1 MEFIKWPKVHQLHNV
16 RKGLKGRKRYHE
28 VEGLAPYQP
37 PSVLYRGKIK
47 LDGTNAALRI
57 DGVAFATQSKSRI
70 ITPGDDNMG
79 FAAWV
84 HASGWVDAFDS
95 ETTATLTVFG
105 EWCGKGIQKRCSIS
119 KIDRKIFA
127 VFAVLIEYPNAE
139 PVLEIEPE
147 AIYQLVPRHPD
158 VFVLPWVD
166 SLTVDHSLEADDLE
180 ATLALINGGIQQ
192 VEACDPWVR
201 NTFGV
206 EGLGEGIVYYPI
218 HTWLTGRDGMA
229 IPGEILGR
237 TRESLG
243 EWGFKAK
250 GDKHQVVRQK
260 APVIL
265 DVEKVASVEAFVE
278 KFVTENRL
286 DQGLREACGGE
297 AEAKFTGAFLKWF
310 GTDVKNESADEL
322 EAAGLEW
329 KDVSKGVTLA
339 AKKWWMVEVKK
350 A

>member
-1 MEFIKWPKVHQLHNV
+1 MDFIKWPKVNQLHNV
-16 RKGLKGRKRYHE
+16 RKAVKARKRYHE

-37 PSVLYRGKIK
+37 PSVSYRGKIK

-57 DGVAFATQSKSRI
+57 NRNEFATQSRSRI
-70 ITPGDDNMG
+70 ITPEDDNMG
-79 FAAWV
+79 FATWA
-84 HASGWVDAFDS
+84 HNSGWIQEFDGD
-95 ETTATLTVFG
+95 TTATLTVFG

-127 VFAVLIEYPNAE
+127 VFAVLVEYPGGE
-139 PVLEIEPE
+139 SVLRVQPE
-147 AIYQLVPRHPD
+147 DIRLLIPQHPD

-166 SLTVDHSLEADDLE
+166 SLTVDHAMSAEELEP
-180 ATLALINGGIQQ
+180 TVALVNNNILQ
-192 VEACDPWVR
+192 VEACDPWVL

-218 HTWLTGRDGMA
+218 HTWLEGRDGMA
-229 IPGEILGR
+229 IAGEYLGH
-237 TRESLG
+237 TTESLG

-250 GDKHQVVRQK
+250 GEEHQVVRQK

-265 DVEKVASVEAFVE
+265 DTEKVAGVEAFVE
-278 KFVTENRL
+278 KFVTPNRL

-297 AEAKFTGAFLKWF
+297 ADSKLTGAFLKWF
-310 GTDVKNESADEL
+310 GMDVKNESADEL
-322 EAAGLEW
+322 EASGLEW

-339 AKKWWMVEVKK
+339 AKTWFQKECNK
-350 A
+350 